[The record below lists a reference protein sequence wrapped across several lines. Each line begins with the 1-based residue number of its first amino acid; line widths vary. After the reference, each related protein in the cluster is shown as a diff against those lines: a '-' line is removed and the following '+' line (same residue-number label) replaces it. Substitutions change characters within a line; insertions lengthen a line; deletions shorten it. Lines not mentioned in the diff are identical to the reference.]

1 MPPRLLHP
9 LLLVAVAATVFV
21 AGCGGDSD
29 SGGEGTTAAEP
40 FEPQASIAA
49 IGGTARTDK
58 PELVTRVEA
67 RPGDVGIRSAAV
79 TLPAAFIVDQTQ
91 IRNLCSESE
100 LEEDE
105 CAGRKPM
112 GVARIVSPVFDEA
125 LTGPVYAVSGSG
137 GLPRLAYVLGG
148 PAEFLLR
155 GRIVVRG
162 ARIEATLEDAPNT
175 PLETF
180 ELTIDGGPPGY
191 LILSRDICRSETTAD
206 VSFTSQSGETF
217 AQRIPLAADCGA

>member
-1 MPPRLLHP
+1 MPWRKLSPILLGAALALS
-9 LLLVAVAATVFV
+9 LL
-21 AGCGGDSD
+21 AGCGGDSEEE
-29 SGGEGTTAAEP
+29 SAAEP
-40 FEPQASIAA
+40 FEPQASITA

-67 RPGDVGIRSAAV
+67 RPGDSGIRSAAV
-79 TLPAAFIVDQTQ
+79 TLPSAFLVDQTQ

-100 LEEDE
+100 LRADE

-112 GVARIVSPVFDEA
+112 GSARVVSPVFEEA
-125 LTGPVYAVSGSG
+125 LKGPVYAVSGSG

-162 ARIEATLEDAPNT
+162 ARIEATLDDAPNT

-180 ELTIDGGPPGY
+180 ELTIDGGAPGY
-191 LILSRDICRSETTAD
+191 LVLSRDICRSETPAD
-206 VSFTSQSGETF
+206 VSFTSQSGETSK
-217 AQRIPLAADCGA
+217 QQIPLAADCGA